1 MQGRVEH
8 AAALSPRQ
16 RAVLNVIAR
25 YRAATGEACSV
36 PYIARQLDLHHSTVQ
51 DHIEALY
58 RKGWLRSP
66 GPSGLIRTR

>member
-1 MQGRVEH
+1 MPGRIGH
-8 AAALSPRQ
+8 AVAPSPRQ
-16 RAVLNVIAR
+16 RAVLNVIAQ

-36 PYIARQLDLHHSTVQ
+36 LYIARRLNIHHSTVQ

-66 GPSGLIRTR
+66 GPAGFIRTR